1 MPIRDTYRWIQTAIP
16 EPTEQD
22 GNTQFG
28 VFLEEVGET
37 MEAAGIPEMETD
49 ILYSEA
55 YDYKVGHSLTLPM
68 SKEERIL
75 FLDGLCDVIVTAV
88 TTAYTHGF
96 DIVGAM
102 EEVNR
107 ANFSK
112 FEDGKPIYDSNR
124 KVMKGKDYVAPNLE
138 PFIGE

>member
-28 VFLEEVGET
+28 VFLEEVAET
-37 MEAAGIPEMETD
+37 LEA
-49 ILYSEA
+49 
-55 YDYKVGHSLTLPM
+55 VGGTENCVDHIVSNSFDFKQSNISTLPL
-68 SKEERIL
+68 SKEDKIL

-112 FEDGKPIYDSNR
+112 FENGVPIYDSNR
-124 KVMKGKDYVAPNLE
+124 KVMKGKNYVAPNLE